1 MTSSLHM
8 LSFRNSKKGVGG
20 KMTVKVNW
28 WDRPKKKGR
37 IGKKL
42 LRRIEKFCCNIN

>member
-1 MTSSLHM
+1 M

-28 WDRPKKKGR
+28 WDRPKKR
-37 IGKKL
+37 EDRKK
-42 LRRIEKFCCNIN
+42 IAA